1 MTESVLLAD
10 IDFQVVLF
18 AVMAVIYA
26 IGWVAKKAKEAS
38 QSKGTSDRIGNRSAE
53 FQPDSKPKW
62 DVQVNRRQ
70 PAGAGEGVQQEIDRF
85 LREVTGQ
92 QQAQPAAPEARP
104 TQIVDIMESPV
115 AGEPASS
122 TEVRSRPKPGQ
133 RLHDRHMVE
142 DRELGH
148 GVNEHVTAHLGADH
162 SKRWIDEDWRP
173 AVTTEAAESVRSG
186 QVAADAL
193 VRLLRRPE
201 GIRQAMLV
209 HEILSPP
216 KGRRG
221 RQGA

>member
-1 MTESVLLAD
+1 
-10 IDFQVVLF
+10 
-18 AVMAVIYA
+18 
-26 IGWVAKKAKEAS
+26 
-38 QSKGTSDRIGNRSAE
+38 
-53 FQPDSKPKW
+53 
-62 DVQVNRRQ
+62 
-70 PAGAGEGVQQEIDRF
+70 
-85 LREVTGQ
+85 
-92 QQAQPAAPEARP
+92 
-104 TQIVDIMESPV
+104 MESPV

-162 SKRWIDEDWRP
+162 SKRWIDEDWRQ